1 MIWKMIGLD
10 LDLRVVK
17 KVLNFLIIFC
27 LFERFGNNDIVL
39 HVEAI
44 LAAVKMKSRWCM
56 VVIMRRGG

>member
-17 KVLNFLIIFC
+17 KVLNFLIIFF
-27 LFERFGNNDIVL
+27 LRDLEMMILL